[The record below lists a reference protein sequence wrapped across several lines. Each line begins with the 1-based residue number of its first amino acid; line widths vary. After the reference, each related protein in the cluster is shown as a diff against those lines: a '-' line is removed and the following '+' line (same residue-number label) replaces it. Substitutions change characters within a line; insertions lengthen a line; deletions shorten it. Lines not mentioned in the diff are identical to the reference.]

1 MRTTRVLAV
10 GLAVAVLVAVGLVAT
25 FRSAP
30 AIPSDPPTGL
40 VISGRVTDAASGA
53 PVANA
58 CITLGPPSAC
68 FTRTN
73 GEGRYVIDL
82 GALAAAPGSQWD
94 LHALRDPDYAQSYS
108 GVFTVSGPVVKDFQ
122 LTRK

>member
-1 MRTTRVLAV
+1 MRTFLVLIALLPV
-10 GLAVAVLVAVGLVAT
+10 VACGPGAQ
-25 FRSAP
+25 P
-30 AIPSDPPTGL
+30 AMPAGL

-58 CITLGPPSAC
+58 CITLGPPSTC
-68 FTRTN
+68 FTKTSS
-73 GEGRYVIDL
+73 EGRYLIDL

-94 LHALRDPDYAQSYS
+94 LHALREPDYAQAYS

>member
-1 MRTTRVLAV
+1 MRTFLVLIALLAV
-10 GLAVAVLVAVGLVAT
+10 IACGPGAPSAT
-25 FRSAP
+25 
-30 AIPSDPPTGL
+30 PSGL

-58 CITLGPPSAC
+58 CITLGPPSTC
-68 FTRTN
+68 FTKTD

-94 LHALRDPDYAQSYS
+94 VHALREPDYAQAYS
-108 GVFTVSGPVVKDFQ
+108 GVFIVSGPVVKDFQ